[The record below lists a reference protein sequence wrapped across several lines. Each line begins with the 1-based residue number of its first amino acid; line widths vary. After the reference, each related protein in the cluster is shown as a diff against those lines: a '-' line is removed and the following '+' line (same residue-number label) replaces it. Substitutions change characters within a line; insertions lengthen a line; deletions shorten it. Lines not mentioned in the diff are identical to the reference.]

1 MVHKILSVIVEN
13 CETKYNLLISSQPL
27 LFCTITILVIYL
39 SDLLAVSYKLR
50 YTSFSISDRIALP
63 KHLQAPENHS
73 RSRYLAVKFIRFW
86 VLVVPKTRPKKKPDP
101 KRFSS
106 LICKHENILLQFIR
120 NHYKKNV
127 LLKLLNI
134 LHLKLLISIYLQYK
148 LQSSSIPF
156 DFQLLRAV
164 DPSDTNDPNG
174 ITITW

>member
-1 MVHKILSVIVEN
+1 MVHKILSIIVEN
-13 CETKYNLLISSQPL
+13 YHIERQYICIIT
-27 LFCTITILVIYL
+27 TITILYYHYL
-39 SDLLAVSYKLR
+39 SDLMAVPVPYKLR